1 MNKRL
6 IGEEDD
12 EIKVIVAEPDQ
23 PTTKALN
30 FSEKQSITQSVHRS
44 SALLKTIPKD
54 NSSNII
60 SWEPTTATQIKEN
73 DRTNGTLP
81 TSKQNTPKRYFGI
94 DVKPGVSFWN
104 ILYLPLQN
112 FVLFMIVE
120 NYVVLV

>member
-44 SALLKTIPKD
+44 SAQLKTIPKD

-60 SWEPTTATQIKEN
+60 S
-73 DRTNGTLP
+73 
-81 TSKQNTPKRYFGI
+81 
-94 DVKPGVSFWN
+94 
-104 ILYLPLQN
+104 
-112 FVLFMIVE
+112 
-120 NYVVLV
+120 